1 MRELIGRDS
10 ELAAVR
16 LVLDQARSGE
26 SGFVLLL
33 GEAGIGKTRLL
44 RAIAEE
50 AMALGL
56 RSLSGTAIESGT
68 GLPFLPLMAPLQEAT
83 SDPRVGDRATG
94 IVRGLVRGDQTADLT
109 SANTA
114 DPSDAGAAARLVE
127 AIHDVLVRQ
136 PTALL
141 LDDVQWADASTLTVL
156 DYLAHRSRDVP
167 LAVIVAARDDEPDA
181 LRRSPITDGRR
192 FGALQ
197 VRRLSESEVAAQITA
212 LVGAEPDRAVVRRI
226 FDRAAGNPFFVEQI
240 VAASDDELP
249 ADLRLLVRSRVD
261 RLTRDTRAVV
271 DALAIIGRVA
281 SHELIAAVAQ
291 QDLAITGAAL
301 DEAQGVGI
309 VVHDHAG
316 TDLRHPIYREVI
328 LDGIDRARSGALH
341 RHAAEALEAAGDS
354 ATEVAGHWWLGDD
367 QRRAW
372 ASALE
377 AGAAAEAAMA
387 YAEARLHLERALQ
400 RWPADA
406 PDRGPVALRAAH
418 AAWVSGD
425 AEAAARLVR
434 DLPFDATSSV
444 EILTAQGSYQWDAGD
459 RADSA
464 ASFQRVADQ
473 LTESTPPHLRAR
485 AYWGVGRARVGEGR
499 FDEAADDATRSA
511 TIAADAGLAVEEA
524 EAWMLFGMARAWAA
538 SLDGMQALERA
549 VVLAEAGGEPST
561 IGQAHQFLVD
571 MLMLSG
577 DLERAL
583 QVAQHGIG
591 ISDRLGVA
599 RVHGSDLR
607 GRAGI
612 VLLELGRWDE
622 ASVILEPADPRAFP
636 SLARALLATR
646 RGSFDE
652 ARIALRAA
660 AVGGAIGGPGALGG
674 WLELAQA
681 ELAWTAGDPG
691 AALRALNPAPFA
703 PGAWA
708 LDVDARV
715 AWWLARLAPDP
726 ALSSER
732 ATTAARNTDS
742 LLAQALV
749 GDIEAETA
757 LDATAAWS
765 ASAGA
770 WATADRPYERGIA
783 RLREA
788 QARFAVGDRMAAREA
803 LLDAS
808 AVAAGLR
815 AAPLAGM
822 ADDLARRAR
831 VTGRSVRRHEPDPQ
845 ELTKRELEVLRLV
858 ADGLTNPQIGERLF
872 LSRKTVGIHVSRI
885 LDKLGAHT
893 RGAAAAIARRDG
905 LLD

>member
-1 MRELIGRDS
+1 MRELIGRGS

-16 LVLDQARSGE
+16 LVLDRARSSE

-44 RAIAEE
+44 GAIAEE
-50 AMALGL
+50 AIALGL
-56 RSLSGTAIESGT
+56 RPLSGTAIESGT
-68 GLPFLPLMAPLQEAT
+68 GLPFLPLMAPLHQAT
-83 SDPRVGDRATG
+83 SDPRIGDRAIG
-94 IVRGLVRGDQTADLT
+94 IVRGLLRGDSTADPT
-109 SANTA
+109 AN
-114 DPSDAGAAARLVE
+114 PSDAGGAARLIE

-141 LDDVQWADASTLTVL
+141 LDDVQWADTSTLTVL

-167 LAVIVAARDDEPDA
+167 LAVIVAARDDEPGV
-181 LRRSPITDGRR
+181 LRPSPITDGRR

-197 VRRLSESEVAAQITA
+197 VRRLSESEVAAQITS
-212 LVGAEPDRAVVRRI
+212 LVGAVPDRATVRRI
-226 FDRAAGNPFFVEQI
+226 FERAAGNPFFVEQI

-249 ADLRLLVRSRVD
+249 TNLRLLVGRRID
-261 RLTRDTRAVV
+261 RLTRGTRAVV
-271 DALAIIGRVA
+271 DALAIIGRGA
-281 SHELIAAVAQ
+281 SQELIAAVAQ
-291 QDLAITGAAL
+291 QDLATTLAAL
-301 DEAQGVGI
+301 DEALSVGI
-309 VVHDHAG
+309 VVQDHAG
-316 TDLRHPIYREVI
+316 TDLRHPIFREVI
-328 LDGIDRARSGALH
+328 LDGIDRSRSGVLH
-341 RHAAEALEAAGDS
+341 RKAAQALEAAGDS
-354 ATEVAGHWWLGDD
+354 VTEVAGHWWLGDD
-367 QRRAW
+367 PRRAW

-377 AGAAAEAAMA
+377 AGAAAEATMA
-387 YAEARLHLERALQ
+387 YAEVRLHLERALR

-406 PDRGPVALRAAH
+406 PGRGPVTLRAAH

-425 AEAAARLVR
+425 AEAAVRLVR
-434 DLPFDATSSV
+434 DGPFDDPSSV
-444 EILTAQGSYQWDAGD
+444 ERLTAQGSYEWDTGD
-459 RADSA
+459 RASSA
-464 ASFQRVADQ
+464 ESFQRVADQ
-473 LTESTPPHLRAR
+473 LTESTPPRLRAR
-485 AYWGVGRARVGEGR
+485 AYWGLGRAHVGEGR
-499 FDEAADDATRSA
+499 FDEAADFATRSA
-511 TIAADAGLAVEEA
+511 TIATEAGLPVAAA
-524 EAWMLFGMARAWAA
+524 EALMLFGMARAWAG
-538 SLDGMQALERA
+538 SLDGIEALERA

-571 MLMLSG
+571 LLMLNG
-577 DLERAL
+577 DLPRAL
-583 QVAQHGIG
+583 QIAQQGIG

-607 GRAGI
+607 GRAGL

-622 ASVILEPADPRAFP
+622 ASDILEPADPRAFP

-652 ARIALRAA
+652 ARIALDAA

-674 WLELAQA
+674 WLELART
-681 ELAWTAGDPG
+681 ELAWTTGDSA
-691 AALRALNPAPFA
+691 AALQALTPAPFA

-708 LDVDARV
+708 LDIDART
-715 AWWLARLAPDP
+715 AWWLARIAPDP
-726 ALSSER
+726 AQARER
-732 ATTAARNTDS
+732 ATTAARNPDR
-742 LLAQALV
+742 LLARALV

-757 LDATAAWS
+757 RDAAAAWS

-770 WATADRPYERGIA
+770 WAMANRPYERGNA

-788 QARFAVGDRMAAREA
+788 QARFTLGDRKAAREA
-803 LLDAS
+803 LLDA
-808 AVAAGLR
+808 AEVAAGLR
-815 AAPLAGM
+815 AAPLARL
-822 ADDLARRAR
+822 AEDLARRAR
-831 VTGRSVRRHEPDPQ
+831 VAVRPVRRHDPDPQ
-845 ELTKRELEVLRLV
+845 ELTQRELEVLRLV